1 MRKVTKSL
9 VTLGLC
15 TTMLAGAFISVPTA
29 GALSGLSKVDTVYAA
44 DGEQVE
50 LGDLVLRFLAIGEY
64 EPNRYTK
71 KDGNKWGPEEIEK
84 GLLIK
89 ADMVLGE
96 GNAEGMMAPMKC
108 SLEDI
113 TGHVDADVSTGNI
126 VITYNGLTLTMK
138 AGSTTAELKNGTD
151 TKTLNMRSEVAP
163 YFKKIDGEKNA
174 DGSDYYACYL
184 PVKFTAEALGGNVV
198 WNDAMHRI
206 EMAFAFYASD
216 AAASPIVNS
225 KSDYT
230 TKKMESNSN
239 TYSKMKARLDTTK
252 LTSEQVKANVAN
264 MIKAGLNVVDPV
276 YQNDDGGWAKTNTE
290 YDLLEDSFARLYT
303 KGYSTVDNGAT
314 HGHMKFLS
322 RIIRLSKENPTLFAG
337 YSTELSTIEKGFWKA
352 AKYMCDAQ
360 NDNGGWPQYYPYGV
374 GYFKNITF
382 NDNAMPDLME
392 SIYALS
398 NDSGLTDNELCEDY
412 AWAREEIKNQTNPYV
427 LELGIKHDTLKSVWD
442 KGLDFVIRAQVVIDG
457 TKTGWAQQ
465 YEPDAVDPVPAGGRA
480 FELPSVSP
488 DESLTMVKVLANIV
502 NPSDA
507 VKEAITSYVNWI
519 NSVGITGYGVYNISD
534 RTRELGTDRLFLK
547 DGSTTKQFGRFYGL
561 DTTGKYYG
569 FTEEQMKNKLTSNK
583 FYEIFAG
590 RDSVAQLS
598 MNYGMGERRIGYS
611 YVRTKA
617 DTNATNVYNAWKK
630 ALGE

>member
-1 MRKVTKSL
+1 MRKITKSL

-15 TTMLAGAFISVPTA
+15 TTMISGSLLALPQMNK
-29 GALSGLSKVDTVYAA
+29 LSNVQIAYAA
-44 DGEQVE
+44 EGDEVE

-89 ADMVLGE
+89 SDMVLGE
-96 GNAEGMMAPMKC
+96 GNVEGMMAPMKC

-113 TGHVDADVSTGNI
+113 TGEVDADVSTGNI

-138 AGSTTAELKNGTD
+138 AGSTTAQLDNGKEK
-151 TKTLNMRSEVAP
+151 KTLTMRSEVAP
-163 YFKKIDGEKNA
+163 YFKQIEGEKNV

-184 PVKFTAEALGGNVV
+184 PVKFTAEALGANVV

-225 KSDYT
+225 KSLYT
-230 TKKMESNSN
+230 TKKMETNSNS
-239 TYSKMKARLDTTK
+239 YSKMKERLDSSK
-252 LTSEQVKANVAN
+252 LSADEIKSNVN
-264 MIKAGLNVVDPV
+264 DMVKAGLNVVNPV
-276 YQNDDGGWAKTNTE
+276 YQNDDGGWAKTNVD
-290 YDLLEDSFARLYT
+290 YDLLEDTFAQLYT

-314 HGHMKFLS
+314 HGQMKFLS
-322 RIIRLSKENPTLFAG
+322 RIIRLSKENPELFVG
-337 YSTELSTIEKGFWKA
+337 HETELSTIEKGFWKA
-352 AKYMCDAQ
+352 AKYMVDSQ
-360 NDNGGWPQYYPYGV
+360 NDNGGWPQYYPYGI

-398 NDSGLTDNELCEDY
+398 NDKGLTDNELCEDY
-412 AWAREEIKNQTNPYV
+412 AWAREEIKAQTNPYV
-427 LELGIKHDTLKSVWD
+427 LELGIKHDTLKQVWD

-457 TKTGWAQQ
+457 VKTGWAQQ
-465 YEPDAVDPVPAGGRA
+465 YEPDAVDPIPAGGRA

-488 DESLTMVKVLANIV
+488 DESLTMLKVLANIV
-502 NPSDA
+502 DPSDA
-507 VKEAITSYVNWI
+507 VKESITSYVSWI
-519 NSVGITGYGVYNISD
+519 NSVGITGYNTYNIAD
-534 RTRELGTDRLFLK
+534 RTRELGTDRLLVK
-547 DGSTTKQFGRFYGL
+547 DGSDTKLFGRFYGL

-569 FTEEQMKNKLTSNK
+569 FTEEQMSQKLSDNK

-611 YVRTKA
+611 YLRGKA
-617 DTNATNVYNAWKK
+617 DTNANDVLNAWKK

>member
-198 WNDAMHRI
+198 WNDAMHRL

-216 AAASPIVNS
+216 AAASPVVNS

-239 TYSKMKARLDTTK
+239 TYSKMKARLDATK
-252 LTSEQVKANVAN
+252 FTSEQVKTNVAN

-276 YQNDDGGWAKTNTE
+276 YQNDD
-290 YDLLEDSFARLYT
+290 
-303 KGYSTVDNGAT
+303 
-314 HGHMKFLS
+314 
-322 RIIRLSKENPTLFAG
+322 
-337 YSTELSTIEKGFWKA
+337 
-352 AKYMCDAQ
+352 
-360 NDNGGWPQYYPYGV
+360 GGWPQYYPYGV

-398 NDSGLTDNELCEDY
+398 NDSGLTDSELCEDY

-590 RDSVAQLS
+590 RNSVAQLS
-598 MNYGMGERRIGYS
+598 MNYGMSERRIGYS
-611 YVRTKA
+611 YVRTGA
-617 DTNATNVYNAWKK
+617 DTKAKTVYDAWKK

>member
-198 WNDAMHRI
+198 WNDAMHRL

-216 AAASPIVNS
+216 AAASPVVNS

-239 TYSKMKARLDTTK
+239 TYSKMKARLDATK
-252 LTSEQVKANVAN
+252 FTSEQVKTNVAN

-337 YSTELSTIEKGFWKA
+337 YSTELSTIEKVSGKL
-352 AKYMCDAQ
+352 Q
-360 NDNGGWPQYYPYGV
+360 NICV
-374 GYFKNITF
+374 THRMITE
-382 NDNAMPDLME
+382 DGHSIILM
-392 SIYALS
+392 
-398 NDSGLTDNELCEDY
+398 
-412 AWAREEIKNQTNPYV
+412 V
-427 LELGIKHDTLKSVWD
+427 
-442 KGLDFVIRAQVVIDG
+442 
-457 TKTGWAQQ
+457 
-465 YEPDAVDPVPAGGRA
+465 
-480 FELPSVSP
+480 
-488 DESLTMVKVLANIV
+488 
-502 NPSDA
+502 
-507 VKEAITSYVNWI
+507 
-519 NSVGITGYGVYNISD
+519 
-534 RTRELGTDRLFLK
+534 
-547 DGSTTKQFGRFYGL
+547 
-561 DTTGKYYG
+561 
-569 FTEEQMKNKLTSNK
+569 
-583 FYEIFAG
+583 
-590 RDSVAQLS
+590 
-598 MNYGMGERRIGYS
+598 
-611 YVRTKA
+611 
-617 DTNATNVYNAWKK
+617 
-630 ALGE
+630 

>member
-15 TTMLAGAFISVPTA
+15 TTMLSGMMAGVPTVSLLKA
-29 GALSGLSKVDTVYAA
+29 GNVENVYAA
-44 DGEQVE
+44 DNEQVE

-71 KDGNKWGPEEIEK
+71 KDGGKWAPEEIEK

-96 GNAEGMMAPMKC
+96 GNVEGMMAPMKY
-108 SLEDI
+108 SLQDI
-113 TGHVDADVSTGNI
+113 TGHVDADVNTGNI

-138 AGSTTAELKNGTD
+138 AGSTTAELDNGKE
-151 TKTLNMRSEVAP
+151 KTTLTMRSEIAP
-163 YFKKIDGEKNA
+163 YFKKVDEEKNV

-184 PVKFTAEALGGNVV
+184 PVKFTAEALGGNVI

-216 AAASPIVNS
+216 AAASPVVNS

-239 TYSKMKARLDTTK
+239 TYSKMKGRIDVTK
-252 LTSEQVKANVAN
+252 LDEAAVKANVAD
-264 MIKAGLNVVDPV
+264 MIKAGLNVVNPV
-276 YQNDDGGWAKTNTE
+276 YQNEDGGWAKTNTE

-322 RIIRLSKENPTLFAG
+322 RIIRLSKENPELFAG
-337 YSTELSTIEKGFWKA
+337 YETQLSAIEKGFWKA
-352 AKYMCDAQ
+352 AKYMCDSQ
-360 NDNGGWPQYYPYGV
+360 NNNGGWPQYYPYGI
-374 GYFKNITF
+374 GYFRNITF

-398 NDSGLTDNELCEDY
+398 NDKGLTDNELCEDY
-412 AWAREEIKNQTNPYV
+412 AWARDEIKAQTNPYV
-427 LELGIKHDTLKSVWD
+427 LELGIKHDTLKEVWD
-442 KGLDFVIRAQVVIDG
+442 NGLDFVIRAQVVIDG
-457 TKTGWAQQ
+457 IKTGWAQQ
-465 YEPDAVDPVPAGGRA
+465 YDPDEKNPVPAGGRA

-502 NPSDA
+502 NPSKE
-507 VKEAITSYVNWI
+507 VKDAITSYVNWI
-519 NSVGITGYGVYNISD
+519 NSVGITGYGVYNIAD
-534 RTRELGTDRLFLK
+534 RTRELGTDRLILK

-561 DTTGKYYG
+561 DTTGEYYG
-569 FTEEQMKNKLTSNK
+569 FTKAQMANKMTDSK

-611 YVRTKA
+611 YVKTKA
-617 DTNATNVYNAWKK
+617 DVNATAVYNTWKK

>member
-9 VTLGLC
+9 VAFGVSTTLMSGVMAGI
-15 TTMLAGAFISVPTA
+15 TTAYPIMNSNAE
-29 GALSGLSKVDTVYAA
+29 TVYAA
-44 DGEQVE
+44 DDEQVQ

-71 KDGNKWGPEEIEK
+71 KDGGKWAPEEIEK

-96 GNAEGMMAPMKC
+96 GNVEGMMAPMKY
-108 SLEDI
+108 SLQDI
-113 TGHVDADVSTGNI
+113 AGHVDADVKTGNI

-138 AGSTTAELKNGTD
+138 AGSTTAELDDGNN
-151 TKTLNMRSEVAP
+151 KTTLTMRSEVAP
-163 YFKKIDGEKNA
+163 YFKKIDEEKNA

-184 PVKFTAEALGGNVV
+184 PVKFTAEALGGNVI

-206 EMAFAFYASD
+206 EMAFAFYESD
-216 AAASPIVNS
+216 AAASPVVNS

-230 TKKMESNSN
+230 TKKMETNAN
-239 TYSKMKARLDTTK
+239 TYSKMKGRLNTSK
-252 LTSEQVKANVAN
+252 LSPEQIKINVSN
-264 MIKAGLNVVDPV
+264 MIKAGLNVVNPV
-276 YQNDDGGWAKTNTE
+276 YQNEDGGWAKTNTD

-303 KGYSTVDNGAT
+303 KNYSTVDNGAT

-322 RIIRLSKENPTLFAG
+322 RIIRLSKENPELFAD
-337 YSTELSTIEKGFWKA
+337 YQTELSTIEEGFWKA

-374 GYFKNITF
+374 GYFRNITF

-398 NDSGLTDNELCEDY
+398 NDNGLTDNELCDDY
-412 AWAREEIKNQTNPYV
+412 AWARDEIKAQTNQYV
-427 LELGIKHDTLKSVWD
+427 IKYEIKQDTLKEVWN

-465 YEPDAVDPVPAGGRA
+465 YDPDEKDPVPAGGRA

-502 NPSDA
+502 NPSEE
-507 VKEAITSYVNWI
+507 VKDAITSYVNWI
-519 NSVGITGYGVYNISD
+519 NSVGITGYGIYNIAD
-534 RTRELGTDRLFLK
+534 RTRELGSDRLILQ

-561 DTTGKYYG
+561 DTTGEYYG
-569 FTEEQMKNKLTSNK
+569 FTKEQMNNKLTTSK

-598 MNYGMGERRIGYS
+598 MNYGMSERRIGYS
-611 YVRTKA
+611 YVKTKA
-617 DTNATNVYNAWKK
+617 DTNAAAVYDSWKK